1 MILSRTVQLRPSYP
15 THRPYTPNLLTPFFK
30 RFGKTFRG
38 WLQGQEAGKRA
49 RPSVLP
55 AKPPRTSDYLPLRIT
70 PSGMGPLLMASF
82 VFYMLPQVVAF
93 VHPPTAVAM
102 AAFLCAPQI

>member
-1 MILSRTVQLRPSYP
+1 M
-15 THRPYTPNLLTPFFK
+15 
-30 RFGKTFRG
+30 
-38 WLQGQEAGKRA
+38 QGQEAGKRA

-55 AKPPRTSDYLPLRIT
+55 AKPPRTSDYLPLRIM

-93 VHPPTAVAM
+93 VHPPAAIAM
-102 AAFLCAPQI
+102 ASFLCVLANLSLFYAKLLCLFFFQ